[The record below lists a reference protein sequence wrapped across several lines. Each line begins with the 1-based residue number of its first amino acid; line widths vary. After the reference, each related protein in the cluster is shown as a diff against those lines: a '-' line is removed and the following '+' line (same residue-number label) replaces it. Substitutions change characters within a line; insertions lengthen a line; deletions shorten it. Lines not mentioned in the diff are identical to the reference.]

1 MKDNAADWGLFCHFF
16 LIFMA
21 VIRGFFVILQV
32 IRISFIHD
40 VIT

>member
-1 MKDNAADWGLFCHFF
+1 MLLIGGYFVIFF
-16 LIFMA
+16 IFMA